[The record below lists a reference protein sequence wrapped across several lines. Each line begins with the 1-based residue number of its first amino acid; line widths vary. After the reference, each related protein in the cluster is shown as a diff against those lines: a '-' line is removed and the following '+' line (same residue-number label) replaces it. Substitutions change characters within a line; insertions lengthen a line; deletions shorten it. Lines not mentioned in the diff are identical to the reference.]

1 MYYMKTIQDMG
12 SLKNWNEELV
22 AYFLNRPGKKILFN
36 VTQDVISS
44 IHNSNGFNKSSID
57 SIEDFL
63 MALCNEET
71 GYGKKIDN
79 EFDCKTTAKRNN
91 GWPKEP
97 ENIFW
102 NAYELRRIFQSG
114 NAGTVDPQEQY
125 FKFPNDVPPW
135 TSHLA
140 LTILAASMHVD
151 KSIPG
156 NSRYP
161 MIAALFKQKMKI
173 SDANADNLNIRIQD
187 EYNKKFFGSLIMY
200 RNWYRSTIKPRI
212 VVYYYD
218 NNKITDDPWGVM
230 YRWAE
235 EQTKY
240 PGSFYPARGT
250 ITDPVTVHSKF
261 REQDRNAMLGA
272 LKSLSPGILPSNQVL
287 EQVIIENKSS
297 FRLINIA
304 SINNNNLIA
313 FREYALQ
320 LWEGNQDEIRSY
332 SASHKSKLIS
342 SPISAVSKISI
353 FQVMPYVYIN
363 LDGENKTKR
372 VQSFQPRLHHTSGPL
387 PSKGQLITIGEHK
400 FQFYNTKYATST
412 IPFNS
417 NGDLK
422 LIRSNKVIET
432 KGNGFKFQI
441 YSFKRAMDVYKSSNS
456 HVVLTQDLYGM
467 YEWDNDDEIS
477 QGFRIL
483 KDVSRYND
491 EFLTEICG
499 FDIGLDYDYQRRNN
513 ITGSREIG
521 KTKLKLDGGSKISG
535 GTDRRYH
542 FENPPHFVL
551 TRGNSSDVEFLKIN
565 PKPGEEGNHFLKE
578 EPKQTQ
584 ERGKKIWTLS
594 LKDDIF
600 SGGINSTI
608 VNVLYRLKT
617 EEALT
622 EVSFTVVKGID
633 HWQLHPTAVVDSGSV
648 DNSVFDESTFINLD
662 FCKPISEEE
671 KSEDDEKQRI
681 EAEAEAKARI
691 HNKRKRKNQNHA
703 RAIWKETWGEGIRS
717 IPLKRIPKD
726 MYEQIGNS
734 GEEFQSNS
742 GVVFRKFRTWMS
754 KTEQERRDKEQVILK
769 QMEAE
774 MEAAKLRNRD
784 IELANLIKTCENLG
798 IPTEQMNILEI
809 ENLIA
814 TELEKHY
821 ADIAKRKRD
830 GTYWIQFK

>member
-1 MYYMKTIQDMG
+1 MG
-12 SLKNWNEELV
+12 SLKDWNEGLV
-22 AYFLNRPGKKILFN
+22 AYFLNRPSKKILFN

-44 IHNSNGFNKSSID
+44 IHNSDGFNKSVND

-63 MALCNEET
+63 MALCNEKT
-71 GYGKKIDN
+71 GYGKKIDDD
-79 EFDCKTTAKRNN
+79 FDCKTTAKRNN
-91 GWPKEP
+91 GWPIEP

-114 NAGTVDPQEQY
+114 NAENVDPQEQH
-125 FKFPNDVPPW
+125 FKFPNQVPPW

-151 KSIPG
+151 KSITG

-173 SDANADNLNIRIQD
+173 SDANANNLNIRIQD
-187 EYNKKFFGSLIMY
+187 EYNKKFFGGLIRY
-200 RNWYRSTIKPRI
+200 RNWYRSTTKPRI

-218 NNKITDDPWGVM
+218 NNEIIDDPWGVL

-235 EQTKY
+235 EQIEY
-240 PGSFYPARGT
+240 PGSFYSVRGT
-250 ITDPVTVHSKF
+250 ITDPVTVHSRF
-261 REQDRNAMLGA
+261 RETDRNAMLGA

-287 EQVIIENKSS
+287 EQVIIRNKSS
-297 FRLINIA
+297 FRPINTTN
-304 SINNNNLIA
+304 INNNKLIA

-320 LWEGNQDEIRSY
+320 LWEDNQDEIRSY

-342 SPISAVSKISI
+342 TPISDVSKVSV

-363 LDGENKTKR
+363 LDRKNKTKR

-387 PSKGQLITIGEHK
+387 PSEGQVITIGEHK
-400 FQFYNTKYATST
+400 FEFYNTKYATST

-422 LIRSNKVIET
+422 LIRSNKVIENNE
-432 KGNGFKFQI
+432 NGFKSQI
-441 YSFKRAMDVYKSSNS
+441 YSFKKAMDVYKSSYS

-483 KDVSRYND
+483 KDDSRYKD
-491 EFLTEICG
+491 DYLTDICG
-499 FDIGLDYDYQRRNN
+499 FDIGLNYDYQRRYN
-513 ITGSREIG
+513 ITGSKEIG

-535 GTDRRYH
+535 GMDRRYH

-565 PKPGEEGNHFLKE
+565 PQPGEEGNHFLKE
-578 EPKQTQ
+578 EPKQIQ
-584 ERGKKIWTLS
+584 ERGKKIWKLS

-600 SGGINSTI
+600 SGGIDSTI
-608 VNVLYRLKT
+608 VSILYKLKT

-633 HWQLHPTAVVDSGSV
+633 HWQLHPTAVVDSASV
-648 DNSVFDESTFINLD
+648 DDSAFDESIFINLD
-662 FCKPISEEE
+662 FCKPISAKE
-671 KSEDDEKQRI
+671 KSEADKNQRI
-681 EAEAEAKARI
+681 KAEEEAKAEA
-691 HNKRKRKNQNHA
+691 HNKRKEKNQNHA
-703 RAIWKETWGEGIRS
+703 EALWKKTWGMGIRS
-717 IPLKRIPKD
+717 IPPKKIPIDIFERIGD
-726 MYEQIGNS
+726 S
-734 GEEFQSNS
+734 DEEFQSNS
-742 GVVFRKFRTWMS
+742 GDEFKEFETWMS
-754 KTEQERRDKEQVILK
+754 KTEQERRDEEQEILE

-774 MEAAKLRNRD
+774 MEAAKLRNEEIVLAD
-784 IELANLIKTCENLG
+784 LVKTCEDLGIPAEEMNILKMKNLIKIELA
-798 IPTEQMNILEI
+798 
-809 ENLIA
+809 
-814 TELEKHY
+814 KHY
-821 ADIAKRKRD
+821 ADIAKRKRE
-830 GTYWIQFK
+830 GTYYSQFE